1 MLWKSLISK
10 AFKTKTNSLH
20 PITQCQGDRKRIPV
34 AHIEKKKGFD
44 LFLLYIGI
52 APIVLES
59 SPDF

>member
-1 MLWKSLISK
+1 M
-10 AFKTKTNSLH
+10 
-20 PITQCQGDRKRIPV
+20 PGGQKRIPV

-44 LFLLYIGI
+44 LLLLYIGI